1 MKTNSNFHSG
11 VTVGLLGFHD
21 NKYISIQPDG
31 QIIINRVQFNRWEH
45 LTLEFEDENYLHI
58 KSCHGKYLHPKSDGS
73 IRCDRHHKEGET
85 RLMRVYADSK
95 IGLKTF
101 AGKYLSAQPN
111 GRLEANRDHFKAWE
125 MFEVVFL
132 DVKTCFNCNFIF

>member
-1 MKTNSNFHSG
+1 M
-11 VTVGLLGFHD
+11 
-21 NKYISIQPDG
+21 
-31 QIIINRVQFNRWEH
+31 
-45 LTLEFEDENYLHI
+45 
-58 KSCHGKYLHPKSDGS
+58 
-73 IRCDRHHKEGET
+73 
-85 RLMRVYADSK
+85 YADSK

-132 DVKTCFNCNFIF
+132 DVKTCLNGNFIFSFVSFLISTVLTLVDVAS